1 MKGEQWQTFR
11 KEHYRAIQETIVAES
26 SIASLI
32 SYAWD
37 EARMELAEKIVAHFD
52 EAKKLGKEVFL
63 SKEDFVELFKT
74 VK

>member
-1 MKGEQWQTFR
+1 MQRTNIIELKPN
-11 KEHYRAIQETIVAES
+11 KIQEAIVTET
-26 SIASLI
+26 SIMSI
-32 SYAWD
+32 VNWAWD
-37 EARMELAEKIVAHFD
+37 EARLDLAEKIVVHYD